1 MLLKCTL
8 DQFLTAMRTSWE
20 EGDTIEKYRTL
31 IARHSNRLENAQK
44 VITELRPQITAFHT
58 RCNGSVDKIAS
69 LFSDMTPEPA
79 KGKPLPPG
87 MIHAL
92 LRIPPQAQT
101 CKLDDL
107 TECLQRNLDETDTI
121 DKIRPYLDKT
131 Y

>member
-8 DQFLTAMRTSWE
+8 DQFLTAMKTSWE
-20 EGDTIEKYRTL
+20 DGDTIEKYKL
-31 IARHSNRLENAQK
+31 LVSKHSNRLDNAQK
-44 VITELRPQITAFHT
+44 VIAELRPQITAFHT
-58 RCNGSVDKIAS
+58 KCNGSVEKISA

-92 LRIPPQAQT
+92 LRIPSQAQT

-107 TECLQRNLDETDTI
+107 IECLQRNLDETDSV
-121 DKIRPYLDKT
+121 DKLRPYLQKT